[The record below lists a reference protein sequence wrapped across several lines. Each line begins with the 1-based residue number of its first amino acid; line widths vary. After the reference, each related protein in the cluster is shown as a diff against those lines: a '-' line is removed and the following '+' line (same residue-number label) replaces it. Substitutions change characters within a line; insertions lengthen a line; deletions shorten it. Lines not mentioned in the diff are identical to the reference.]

1 MSRGKARRD
10 AGRPRTHARL
20 VYEDWPCGVWVRG
33 WERSFGEYT
42 YLTYVRVFAGSTLCT
57 RTILSEW
64 WSQQM
69 GDKKN
74 ASHSTYVQKA
84 LAAQVAP
91 GSGAQACDAD
101 LVSSCPALHEF
112 LTLSFLP
119 DGKVRQ
125 TATLSVF
132 VEGSLWK
139 AVLNERQNN
148 LVLWATAESLQGLW
162 AELELRLT
170 AEVVDW
176 RPGRRQEQQ
185 TGFKGVDKSKKGR

>member
-20 VYEDWPCGVWVRG
+20 VYEDWVGGVWVRG

-42 YLTYVRVFAGSTLCT
+42 YLVYVKVFTGSTLCT

-64 WSQQM
+64 WSSQM

-74 ASHSTYVQKA
+74 ASHSCFVQKA
-84 LAAQVAP
+84 LATQAAGAG
-91 GSGAQACDAD
+91 GSAASDAD
-101 LVSSCPALHEF
+101 LAATCPALHEF
-112 LTLSFLP
+112 LTLSRLP
-119 DGKVRQ
+119 DGKARQ
-125 TATLSVF
+125 TATLSLF

-139 AVLNERQNN
+139 AVLNERENN
-148 LVLWATAESLQGLW
+148 LTLWATAESLQGLW

-176 RPGRRQEQQ
+176 RPGRRQEGY
-185 TGFKGVDKSKKGR
+185 GFSRGVDKGKQKR